1 MVRLALDAPSMTG
14 LPMFTVLWHIGCG
27 LLAGAVAGA
36 VHFRLLALN
45 VRLFLSGRAG
55 VALLLQLAR
64 LAATVA
70 VLVVLARLG
79 AWAVLAG
86 GVGVVLARQRAL
98 HQSWSKSR

>member
-1 MVRLALDAPSMTG
+1 MTG
-14 LPMFTVLWHIGCG
+14 LPLFTVFWHIGCG
-27 LLAGAVAGA
+27 LLAGVLAGA

-55 VALLLQLAR
+55 LALLLQLTR
-64 LAATVA
+64 LAGTVA

-98 HQSWSKSR
+98 QQSWSKTR